1 MFANILK
8 QARNTKRWSQLELA
22 LRLSVS
28 QRHIS
33 FVESGRAKPSRE
45 LLLAW
50 LQELQVPLM
59 VQNCALL
66 QAGFAPEWSQASLD
80 SPDLALVN
88 AALIQL
94 IQAHD
99 PMPAFCIDAAWN
111 IVHINRG
118 ALNLVSCLLPWTKS
132 SLTTGQAF
140 NLLDL
145 LAHPEGLAKQILN
158 LEEVGPAF
166 LFQLRQEAN
175 LNPAISEKVQALE
188 ARIIVLIGAK
198 ALEQAMPISAA
209 PVLTT
214 YYASPLGELAFFSML
229 STFGSPQNIS
239 LASLRVEHLFAANQA
254 TQALMKQLNEEIEL
268 QNFLNLKV

>member
-118 ALNLVSCLLPWTKS
+118 ALNLVSCLLPWTKL
-132 SLTTGQAF
+132 SLTSGQAF

-268 QNFLNLKV
+268 QNFLNLTV

>member
-99 PMPAFCIDAAWN
+99 PMPAFCIDADWN

-132 SLTTGQAF
+132 SLTSGQAF

-158 LEEVGPAF
+158 LDEVGPAF

-198 ALEQAMPISAA
+198 VLEQAIPISAA

-214 YYASPLGELAFFSML
+214 YYASPLGELAFFSMF

-254 TQALMKQLNEEIEL
+254 TQALMMQLNEEIEL
-268 QNFLNLKV
+268 QNFLNLTV

>member
-1 MFANILK
+1 MLSNILK

-132 SLTTGQAF
+132 SLTSGQPF

-158 LEEVGPAF
+158 LDEVGPAF

-175 LNPAISEKVQALE
+175 LNPTISEKVQALE
-188 ARIIVLIGAK
+188 ARIIALIGAK
-198 ALEQAMPISAA
+198 AFEQAMPISAA

-254 TQALMKQLNEEIEL
+254 TQELMKQLNEEIEL
-268 QNFLNLKV
+268 QNFLNLTV

>member
-132 SLTTGQAF
+132 SLTSGQAF

-214 YYASPLGELAFFSML
+214 YYASTLGELAFFSMF

-254 TQALMKQLNEEIEL
+254 TQALMKQLNEEMEL
-268 QNFLNLKV
+268 QNFLNLTV

>member
-1 MFANILK
+1 MFSNILK
-8 QARNTKRWSQLELA
+8 QARNIKRWSQLELS

-33 FVESGRAKPSRE
+33 FVESGRAQPSRE

-50 LQELQVPLM
+50 LHELQVPLILR
-59 VQNCALL
+59 NSALL
-66 QAGFAPEWSQASLD
+66 HAGFAPIFGDASLD
-80 SPDLALVN
+80 SSDLAPIN
-88 AALIQL
+88 MALIHL

-99 PMPAFCIDAAWN
+99 PLPAFCIDATWN
-111 IVHINRG
+111 IVHMNQG
-118 ALNLVSCLLPWTKS
+118 AQYLLGLLLPWTKS
-132 SLTTGQAF
+132 NRSTDLAP

-166 LFQLRQEAN
+166 LFQLYQEAN
-175 LNPAISEKVQALE
+175 LNPAICAKVQALE
-188 ARIIVLIGAK
+188 ARLLTLMGVKVLK
-198 ALEQAMPISAA
+198 QVVPLSTS

-214 YYASPLGELAFFSML
+214 HYASPLGELAFFSMF

-239 LASLRVEHLFAANQA
+239 LASLRVEHMFAANQA
-254 TQALMKQLNEEIEL
+254 TQDLMKNI
-268 QNFLNLKV
+268 NNKYDRV

>member
-214 YYASPLGELAFFSML
+214 YYASPLGELAFFSMF

-268 QNFLNLKV
+268 QSFLKLTV

>member
-132 SLTTGQAF
+132 SLTSGQAF

-145 LAHPEGLAKQILN
+145 LAHPDGLAKQILN

-188 ARIIVLIGAK
+188 AMIIVLIGAK
-198 ALEQAMPISAA
+198 ALEEAMPISAA

-268 QNFLNLKV
+268 QNFLNLTV

>member
-132 SLTTGQAF
+132 SLTSGQAF

-188 ARIIVLIGAK
+188 ARIIVLIGVK

-254 TQALMKQLNEEIEL
+254 TQALMKQLNEEMEL
-268 QNFLNLKV
+268 QNFLNLTV

>member
-132 SLTTGQAF
+132 SLTSGQAF

-158 LEEVGPAF
+158 LDEVGPAF

-188 ARIIVLIGAK
+188 ARIIVLIGVK

-268 QNFLNLKV
+268 QNFLNLTV

>member
-132 SLTTGQAF
+132 SLTSGQAF

-188 ARIIVLIGAK
+188 AMIIVLIGAK

-268 QNFLNLKV
+268 QNFLNLTV

>member
-132 SLTTGQAF
+132 SLTSGQAF

-188 ARIIVLIGAK
+188 AMIIVLIGAK

-254 TQALMKQLNEEIEL
+254 TQERMKQLNEEIEL
-268 QNFLNLKV
+268 QNFLNLTV

>member
-132 SLTTGQAF
+132 SLTSGQAF

-188 ARIIVLIGAK
+188 ARIIVLIGVK

-214 YYASPLGELAFFSML
+214 YYASPLGELAFFSMF

-254 TQALMKQLNEEIEL
+254 TQALMKQLNEEMEL
-268 QNFLNLKV
+268 QNFLNLTV

>member
-132 SLTTGQAF
+132 SLTSGQAF

-268 QNFLNLKV
+268 QNFLNLTV

>member
-254 TQALMKQLNEEIEL
+254 TQALMKQLNEEMEL

>member
-132 SLTTGQAF
+132 SLTSGQAF

-198 ALEQAMPISAA
+198 ALEQAIPISAA

-254 TQALMKQLNEEIEL
+254 TQALMKQLNEEMEL
-268 QNFLNLKV
+268 QNFLNLTV

>member
-132 SLTTGQAF
+132 SLTSGQAF

-145 LAHPEGLAKQILN
+145 LAHPDGLAKQILN

-188 ARIIVLIGAK
+188 AMIIVLIGAK

-268 QNFLNLKV
+268 QNFLNLTV

>member
-132 SLTTGQAF
+132 SLTSGQAF

-254 TQALMKQLNEEIEL
+254 TKELMKQLNEEIEL
-268 QNFLNLKV
+268 QNFLNLTV

>member
-132 SLTTGQAF
+132 SLTSGQAF

-188 ARIIVLIGAK
+188 AMIIVLIGAK

-254 TQALMKQLNEEIEL
+254 TQALMKQLNEEMEL
-268 QNFLNLKV
+268 QNFLNLTV

>member
-1 MFANILK
+1 MLSNILK

-59 VQNCALL
+59 VQNGALL

-111 IVHINRG
+111 IVHLNRG

-132 SLTTGQAF
+132 SLTSGQAF

-254 TQALMKQLNEEIEL
+254 TQALMKQLNEEMEL

>member
-132 SLTTGQAF
+132 SLTSGQAF

-214 YYASPLGELAFFSML
+214 YYASPLGELAFFSMF

-254 TQALMKQLNEEIEL
+254 TQALMKQLNEEMEL
-268 QNFLNLKV
+268 QNFLNLTV

>member
-132 SLTTGQAF
+132 SLTSGQAF

-145 LAHPEGLAKQILN
+145 VAHPEGLAKQILN

-188 ARIIVLIGAK
+188 ARIIVLIGVK

-254 TQALMKQLNEEIEL
+254 TQALMKQLNEEMEL
-268 QNFLNLKV
+268 QNFLNLTV

>member
-145 LAHPEGLAKQILN
+145 VAHPEGLAKQILN

-198 ALEQAMPISAA
+198 VLEQAIPISAA

-254 TQALMKQLNEEIEL
+254 TQALMKQLNEEMEL
-268 QNFLNLKV
+268 QNFLNLTV

>member
-118 ALNLVSCLLPWTKS
+118 TLNLVSCLLPWTKS

-145 LAHPEGLAKQILN
+145 VAHPEGLAKQILN

-188 ARIIVLIGAK
+188 ARIIVLIGVK

-214 YYASPLGELAFFSML
+214 YYASPLGELAFFSMF

-254 TQALMKQLNEEIEL
+254 TQALMKQLNEEMEL
-268 QNFLNLKV
+268 QNFLNLTV

>member
-214 YYASPLGELAFFSML
+214 YYASPLGELAFFSMF

-268 QNFLNLKV
+268 QNFLNLTV